1 MMVGVLTFL
10 TQRKLPYK
18 KMLVFTGLLLL
29 MVLAVMVGE
38 TAQEMQ
44 QAGWIST
51 TNIPIHIPE
60 WMGVWFCIFPTKET
74 LLAQFLS
81 VIYVLG
87 AYFAAHY
94 ITKSK
99 ANKKFGANAS

>member
-1 MMVGVLTFL
+1 
-10 TQRKLPYK
+10 
-18 KMLVFTGLLLL
+18 MLVFTGVLLL

-44 QAGWIST
+44 LAGWIST
-51 TNIPIHIPE
+51 TNIPVHIPE

-74 LLAQFLS
+74 ILAQVLA

-94 ITKSK
+94 LTKRK
-99 ANKKFGANAS
+99 ANKKLGVNAS